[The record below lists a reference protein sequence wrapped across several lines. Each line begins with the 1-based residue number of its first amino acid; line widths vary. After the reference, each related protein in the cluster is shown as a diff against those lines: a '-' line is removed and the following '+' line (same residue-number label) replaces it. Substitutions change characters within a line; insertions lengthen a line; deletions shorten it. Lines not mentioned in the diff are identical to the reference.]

1 MIKQTIISIG
11 REFGTGGHEIA
22 TKLAQKLGFNIYDR
36 NSLEQI
42 SKTRNLDIKEWL
54 AYEEKVS
61 NPLVSRTV
69 QGYSSTMDDILAQ
82 MEFDFIREKA
92 MSGESF
98 VVVGRCAESVLRGND
113 NIISI
118 FLLGDDAF
126 RISRVSSQYG
136 ISDSDAIAKM
146 RRHDISR
153 KKYHNKYSK
162 YNWGESR
169 AYDLTINVSN
179 LSQDEVIDLIINYLK
194 LREK

>member
-1 MIKQTIISIG
+1 MIKQTILAIG
-11 REFGTGGHEIA
+11 REYGTGGHEIA
-22 TKLAQKLGFNIYDR
+22 QKIADELQINLYDR
-36 NSLEQI
+36 EILEQI
-42 SKTRNLDIKEWL
+42 SKAKNLDIKEWV

-61 NPLVSRTV
+61 NPLISRTV
-69 QGYSSTMDDILAQ
+69 AGYTNSMEAILAQ

-118 FLLGDDAF
+118 FILGDDAY
-126 RISRVSSQYG
+126 RIERVSEKYK
-136 ISDSDAIAKM
+136 ISESDAIAKI

-162 YNWGESR
+162 YHWGDSR
-169 AYDLTINVSN
+169 SYDLTINVSK
-179 LSQDEVIDLIINYLK
+179 LGQEKTIETIINYVK
-194 LREK
+194 LRTE